1 MLGSPNAHTRFWTSN
16 QATYFACKHAQQK
29 EFLAKFFPLFT
40 LRVSSLLLRLKSK
53 RKRTRKETTVGDLFS
68 CWLPLLDSNQRH
80 PVSTKLPNGQFGMF
94 ACSLNT
100 SIPQAEPQTMPS
112 AALCATI
119 CDLRCRWLEP
129 TKKKRRKKLQG
140 KLIQFPLQGVGYEL
154 SSRIVAN
161 QVFSPLQRLTSV
173 FGMGTGGPTALK

>member
-1 MLGSPNAHTRFWTSN
+1 MCIFWLPRTRLRVFGRRTMRQTSSLRLSS
-16 QATYFACKHAQQK
+16 A
-29 EFLAKFFPLFT
+29 EFQGKFCPLVT
-40 LRVSSLLLRLKSK
+40 LCVSSLLLRLKSK

-119 CDLRCRWLEP
+119 CELRCRWLEP
-129 TKKKRRKKLQG
+129 TKKKMKSEPPKGDSLFIEVIG
-140 KLIQFPLQGVGYEL
+140 
-154 SSRIVAN
+154 
-161 QVFSPLQRLTSV
+161 
-173 FGMGTGGPTALK
+173 